1 MNTSRRFTGRQIT
14 VMVVA
19 VCLAVVAAP
28 VAALAA
34 AASFSSTSATT
45 PAVSARNSS
54 SGSGAKAV
62 YGNASASQ
70 GSTFGV
76 YGHAASAGGYGVYS
90 AGRLGSSGKLVC
102 TRCVSGGD
110 INAATLP
117 TVPDA
122 SNLGG
127 QAPSYYARI
136 VQLSWVGT
144 NDQQLHLLADVDGL
158 SIYGSCNTSPD
169 AELFLAAD
177 TDADLGTVNYFE
189 VTATNFATSG
199 GFPLTN
205 TSPRLIDAS
214 VGTSQTEGT
223 VTYRFNATGRVI
235 TINLHMYGAN
245 CELFGNVLTAG

>member
-1 MNTSRRFTGRQIT
+1 MTTSRRFTGQQIT

-19 VCLAVVAAP
+19 VCVAVVAAP

-34 AASFSSTSATT
+34 AASFSSRSAST
-45 PAVSARNSS
+45 PAVSAKNSS

-62 YGNASASQ
+62 YGNAAASH
-70 GSTFGV
+70 GTTYGV
-76 YGHAASAGGYGVYS
+76 YGRAASAAGYGIYS

-102 TRCVSGGD
+102 SHCVTGGD
-110 INAATLP
+110 INIATVP
-117 TVPDA
+117 TVPNA
-122 SNLGG
+122 AELGG
-127 QAPSYYARI
+127 HARSYYAR
-136 VQLSWVGT
+136 VVPLSWIGT
-144 NDQQLHLLADVDGL
+144 TDQQLHRLADVDGL
-158 SIYGSCNTSPD
+158 SIYGLCNTSPD

-189 VTATNFATSG
+189 VTATEFATAS

-205 TSPRLIDAS
+205 TSPRLIDVSA
-214 VGTSQTEGT
+214 GPSQTEGT
-223 VTYRFNATGRVI
+223 VTYRFNSTGRII